1 MNPEKIGKFIKE
13 LRIQN
18 NLTQQELGDKL
29 GISGKSISKW
39 ERGINLPDITI
50 LTDISKIFHIT
61 TDELL
66 NGTLINKE
74 KNNNYFKK
82 LLILTITLIIVLI
95 SFIIIKN
102 YHTYEIYHLNS
113 DNTILDVD
121 GYLIFN
127 HKEHILL
134 INSLKYH
141 KDINEQTD
149 NIKIILKNND
159 DELINYNINYQ
170 KDLIKNLINKTTLN
184 IKTSKNYKKIDNL
197 SLIIKFNNQSIET
210 KLRITEKLSNN
221 LF

>member
-1 MNPEKIGKFIKE
+1 MNGEKIGKFIKE

-18 NLTQQELGDKL
+18 NLTQQDLGDKL

-39 ERGINLPDITI
+39 ERGINLPDISI
-50 LTDISKIFHIT
+50 LTDLSKIFHIT

-66 NGTLINKE
+66 NGKKLDKE

-82 LLILTITLIIVLI
+82 LFILTIALIILLI

-113 DNTILDVD
+113 DNTILEVD

-127 HKEHILL
+127 YKEHILL

-141 KDINEQTD
+141 GEIIEYTD
-149 NIKIILKNND
+149 NINIILKNND
-159 DELINYNINYQ
+159 EELINYNVTYQ

-197 SLIIKFNNQSIET
+197 NLIIKFNNQSIET

-221 LF
+221 IF

>member
-1 MNPEKIGKFIKE
+1 MNGEKIGKFIKE

-18 NLTQQELGDKL
+18 NLTQQDLGDKL

-39 ERGINLPDITI
+39 ERGINLPDIAI
-50 LTDISKIFHIT
+50 LSDISKIFHIT

-66 NGTLINKE
+66 NGERLDKE

-82 LLILTITLIIVLI
+82 LFILTIALIILLI

-141 KDINEQTD
+141 GDINEHTD
-149 NIKIILKNND
+149 NIKIILQNND

-197 SLIIKFNNQSIET
+197 NLIIKFNNQSIAT

>member
-13 LRIQN
+13 QRVQN

-39 ERGINLPDITI
+39 ERGINLPDISI
-50 LTDISKIFHIT
+50 LTDLSKIFHIT

-66 NGTLINKE
+66 NGKKLDKE
-74 KNNNYFKK
+74 NNNNYFKK
-82 LLILTITLIIVLI
+82 LFILTIILIITLL

-113 DNTILDVD
+113 DNSILDID

-127 HKEHILL
+127 YQEHILL
-134 INSLKYH
+134 INSMKYH
-141 KDINEQTD
+141 GDIMEYTD
-149 NIKIILKNND
+149 NINIILKNND
-159 DELINYNINYQ
+159 DELINYHFNYQ

-197 SLIIKFNNQSIET
+197 HLIIKFNNQSIKT

-221 LF
+221 IF

>member
-1 MNPEKIGKFIKE
+1 MNGEKIGKFIKE

-50 LTDISKIFHIT
+50 LSDISKIFHIT
-61 TDELL
+61 IDELL
-66 NGTLINKE
+66 NGSLIDKE

-82 LLILTITLIIVLI
+82 ILILTITLIIILI

-141 KDINEQTD
+141 GDINEHTD
-149 NIKIILKNND
+149 NIKIILQNND

-197 SLIIKFNNQSIET
+197 NLIIKFNNQSIAT

-221 LF
+221 IF